1 VTAML
6 EVHGLTRRFGGL
18 VAVNDLS
25 FDVNEGEMIGLIGPN
40 GSGKTTTFSML
51 SGALRPSAG
60 TITFNGERIE
70 GLKANKVCS
79 KGLARTFQVV
89 QPFPDITA
97 TENVMIGA
105 FVNTGGARQAEAT
118 ARDELERVGLT
129 PKADTLA
136 KELTLLQLKRLEIA
150 KALATEPK
158 LLLLDEVAAGLTST
172 EVDVML
178 QLVRQLNTEGITCII
193 VEHVM
198 RFVMNLSHRCIVIDF
213 GSQIAEG
220 TPEEVLN
227 NPAVHAAY
235 LGEEASIA

>member
-1 VTAML
+1 VTAIL
-6 EVHGLTRRFGGL
+6 EVRGLTRRFGGL

-25 FDVNEGEMIGLIGPN
+25 FEVNDGEMIGLIGPN

-60 TITFNGERIE
+60 TITFNGERID
-70 GLKANKVCS
+70 GLKANQVCRR
-79 KGLARTFQVV
+79 GLARTFQVV

-97 TENVMIGA
+97 AENVMIGA
-105 FVNTGGARQAEAT
+105 FVNVGGARQAEAT
-118 ARDELERVGLT
+118 AREMLERVGLSV
-129 PKADTLA
+129 KADTLA

-178 QLVRQLNTEGITCII
+178 ELVRQLNSEGITCII

>member
-1 VTAML
+1 MSALLQVS
-6 EVHGLTRRFGGL
+6 GLTRRFGGL

-25 FDVNEGEMIGLIGPN
+25 FDLNEGEILGLIGPN

-51 SGALRPSAG
+51 SGSLRPTSG
-60 TITFNGERIE
+60 TVTFRGERID
-70 GLKANKVCS
+70 GLKANKVCH
-79 KGLARTFQVV
+79 KGLTKTFQVV
-89 QPFPDITA
+89 QPFPEITA
-97 TENVMIGA
+97 CENVMIGA
-105 FVNTGGARQAEAT
+105 FVHTHSGKAAEAV
-118 ARDELERVGLT
+118 ARKMLDRVAMAN
-129 PKADTLA
+129 KADTLA
-136 KELTLLQLKRLEIA
+136 KELTLLELKRLEIA

-158 LLLLDEVAAGLTST
+158 LLLLDEVAAGLTLT
-172 EVDVML
+172 EIDEVLELVQ
-178 QLVRQLNTEGITCII
+178 QLSKEGITFII

-198 RFVMNLSHRCIVIDF
+198 KFVMNLSHRVVVIDF

>member
-1 VTAML
+1 ML

-25 FDVNEGEMIGLIGPN
+25 FEVNEGEMIGLIGPN

-60 TITFNGERIE
+60 TIAFNGERID
-70 GLKANKVCS
+70 GLKANKVCR

>member
-1 VTAML
+1 ML
-6 EVHGLTRRFGGL
+6 EVRGLTRRFGGL
-18 VAVNDLS
+18 VAVNDLT
-25 FDVNEGEMIGLIGPN
+25 FEVNEGEMIGLIGPN

-51 SGALRPSAG
+51 SGALRPSSG
-60 TITFNGERIE
+60 TIAFNGERIE
-70 GLKANKVCS
+70 GLKANKVCR

-105 FVNTGGARQAEAT
+105 FVNTGGGRQAEAK
-118 ARDELERVGLT
+118 AREELERVGLT

-178 QLVRQLNTEGITCII
+178 RLIRQLNSEGITCII

>member
-1 VTAML
+1 ML
-6 EVHGLTRRFGGL
+6 EVRGLTRRFGGL

-25 FDVNEGEMIGLIGPN
+25 FEVNEGDMIGLIGPN

-51 SGALRPSAG
+51 SGALKPSAG

-70 GLKANKVCS
+70 ALKANQVCR

-97 TENVMIGA
+97 VENVMIGA
-105 FVNTGGARQAEAT
+105 FVNTSSGRQAEAK
-118 ARDELERVGLT
+118 AREMLERVGLT
-129 PKADTLA
+129 PKADTLG
-136 KELTLLQLKRLEIA
+136 KELTLVQLKSLEVA

-158 LLLLDEVAAGLTST
+158 LLLLDEVAAGLNST

-178 QLVRQLNTEGITCII
+178 GLVRRLHSEGITCII
-193 VEHVM
+193 VEHVL

-235 LGEEASIA
+235 LGEEASLA

>member
-1 VTAML
+1 MTALL

-18 VAVNDLS
+18 VAVNDLT
-25 FDVNEGEMIGLIGPN
+25 FDVNEGEMVGLIGPN

-60 TITFNGERIE
+60 TIAFKGERIE
-70 GLKANKVCS
+70 GIKANRVCR

-105 FVNTGGARQAEAT
+105 FVNVGGARQAEVT
-118 ARDELERVGLT
+118 AREMLERVGLT
-129 PKADTLA
+129 AKADTLA

-178 QLVRQLNTEGITCII
+178 QLVRQLNSEGITFII

-235 LGEEASIA
+235 LGEEASLA

>member
-1 VTAML
+1 ML

-60 TITFNGERIE
+60 TIVFNGERIE
-70 GLKANKVCS
+70 ELKANKVCR

-105 FVNTGGARQAEAT
+105 FVNVGGARQAET
-118 ARDELERVGLT
+118 KAREMLERVGLT
-129 PKADTLA
+129 AKADTLA

-178 QLVRQLNTEGITCII
+178 ELVRQLNTKGITCII

>member
-1 VTAML
+1 ML
-6 EVHGLTRRFGGL
+6 EVRGLTRRFGGL

-25 FDVNEGEMIGLIGPN
+25 FEVNEGEMIGLIGPN

-60 TITFNGERIE
+60 TIAFNGERID
-70 GLKANKVCS
+70 GLKANKVCR

-105 FVNTGGARQAEAT
+105 FVNVGAGRQAEAK
-118 ARDELERVGLT
+118 ASEMLERVGLT

-178 QLVRQLNTEGITCII
+178 QLVRQLNTDGITCII

>member
-1 VTAML
+1 MTAIL
-6 EVHGLTRRFGGL
+6 EVRGLTRRFGGL

-25 FDVNEGEMIGLIGPN
+25 FEVNEGEMIGLIGPN

-60 TITFNGERIE
+60 TITFNGERID
-70 GLKANKVCS
+70 GLKANQVCRR
-79 KGLARTFQVV
+79 GLARTFQVV

-105 FVNTGGARQAEAT
+105 FVNVGGARQAEAT
-118 ARDELERVGLT
+118 AREMLERVGLSV
-129 PKADTLA
+129 KADTLA
-136 KELTLLQLKRLEIA
+136 RELTLLQLKRLEIA

-178 QLVRQLNTEGITCII
+178 ELVRQLNSEGITCII

>member
-1 VTAML
+1 V
-6 EVHGLTRRFGGL
+6 
-18 VAVNDLS
+18 
-25 FDVNEGEMIGLIGPN
+25 
-40 GSGKTTTFSML
+40 
-51 SGALRPSAG
+51 
-60 TITFNGERIE
+60 
-70 GLKANKVCS
+70 
-79 KGLARTFQVV
+79 
-89 QPFPDITA
+89 
-97 TENVMIGA
+97 
-105 FVNTGGARQAEAT
+105 GGARQAET
-118 ARDELERVGLT
+118 KAREMLERVGLT
-129 PKADTLA
+129 AKADTLA

>member
-1 VTAML
+1 ML
-6 EVHGLTRRFGGL
+6 EVRGLTRRFGGL

-25 FDVNEGEMIGLIGPN
+25 FEVNEGEMIGLIGPN

-60 TITFNGERIE
+60 TIAFNGERID
-70 GLKANKVCS
+70 GLKANKVCR

-105 FVNTGGARQAEAT
+105 FVNVGAGRQAEAK
-118 ARDELERVGLT
+118 AREMLERVGLT

-220 TPEEVLN
+220 TPEEILN

>member
-1 VTAML
+1 MTAML
-6 EVHGLTRRFGGL
+6 EVRGLTRRFGGL

-25 FDVNEGEMIGLIGPN
+25 FEVNEGEMIGLIGPN

-60 TITFNGERIE
+60 TIAFNGERID
-70 GLKANKVCS
+70 GLKANKVCR

-105 FVNTGGARQAEAT
+105 FVNVGAGRQAEAK
-118 ARDELERVGLT
+118 AREMLERVGLT

-220 TPEEVLN
+220 TPEEILN

>member
-1 VTAML
+1 MTAML
-6 EVHGLTRRFGGL
+6 EVRGLTRRFGGL
-18 VAVNDLS
+18 LAVNDLS
-25 FDVNEGEMIGLIGPN
+25 FEINEGDMLGLIGPN
-40 GSGKTTTFSML
+40 GSGKTTTFNML
-51 SGALRPSAG
+51 SGAMRPTAG
-60 TITFNGERIE
+60 TITFLGERID
-70 GLKANKVCS
+70 GLKANQVCR

-105 FVNTGGARQAEAT
+105 FVNTGSGHTAEAV
-118 ARDELERVGLT
+118 ARKMLERVDLGR
-129 PKADTLA
+129 KADRPA
-136 KELTLLQLKRLEIA
+136 KELTLLELKRLEIA
-150 KALATEPK
+150 KALATEPT

-172 EVDVML
+172 EVDAML
-178 QLVRQLNTEGITCII
+178 DLIHQLHEEGITCII

-235 LGEEASIA
+235 LGEEATIA

>member
-1 VTAML
+1 VTALL

-18 VAVNDLS
+18 VAVNDLT

-51 SGALRPSAG
+51 SGALKPSAG
-60 TITFNGERIE
+60 TIAFNGERIE
-70 GLKANKVCS
+70 GLKANRVCR

-105 FVNTGGARQAEAT
+105 FVNVGGARQAEAA
-118 ARDELERVGLT
+118 AREMLERVGLT
-129 PKADTLA
+129 AKADTLA

-178 QLVRQLNTEGITCII
+178 QLVRQLNSEGITCII

>member
-1 VTAML
+1 ML

-105 FVNTGGARQAEAT
+105 FANTGGARQAEAT

>member
-1 VTAML
+1 VTAIL
-6 EVHGLTRRFGGL
+6 EVRGLTRRFGGL

-25 FDVNEGEMIGLIGPN
+25 FEVNEGEMIGLIGPN

-60 TITFNGERIE
+60 TITFNGERID
-70 GLKANKVCS
+70 GLKANQVCRR
-79 KGLARTFQVV
+79 GLARTFQVV

-97 TENVMIGA
+97 AENVMIGA
-105 FVNTGGARQAEAT
+105 FVNVGGGRQAEAI
-118 ARDELERVGLT
+118 AREMLERVGLSL
-129 PKADTLA
+129 KADTLA

-178 QLVRQLNTEGITCII
+178 ELVRQLNSEGITCII

>member
-1 VTAML
+1 ML

-25 FDVNEGEMIGLIGPN
+25 FDVNEGEMVGLIGPN

-60 TITFNGERIE
+60 TIAFNGERIE
-70 GLKANKVCS
+70 GLKANKVCR

-105 FVNTGGARQAEAT
+105 FVNVGGARQAEAT
-118 ARDELERVGLT
+118 AREMLERVGLT
-129 PKADTLA
+129 AKADTLA

-178 QLVRQLNTEGITCII
+178 QLVRQLNSEGITCII

>member
-1 VTAML
+1 MTALL

-18 VAVNDLS
+18 VAVNDLT

-51 SGALRPSAG
+51 SGALKPSAG
-60 TITFNGERIE
+60 TIAFRGERIE
-70 GLKANKVCS
+70 GIKANRVCR

-105 FVNTGGARQAEAT
+105 FVNVGGARQAEAT
-118 ARDELERVGLT
+118 AREMLERVGLT
-129 PKADTLA
+129 AKADVLA

-178 QLVRQLNTEGITCII
+178 DLVRQLNSEGITFII

-235 LGEEASIA
+235 LGEEASLA

>member
-1 VTAML
+1 ML
-6 EVHGLTRRFGGL
+6 EVRGLTRRFGGL

-25 FDVNEGEMIGLIGPN
+25 FEVNEGDMIGLIGPN

-51 SGALRPSAG
+51 SGALKPSAG

-70 GLKANKVCS
+70 ALKANQVCR

-97 TENVMIGA
+97 VDNVMIGA
-105 FVNTGGARQAEAT
+105 FVNTSSGRQAEAK
-118 ARDELERVGLT
+118 AREMLERVGLT
-129 PKADTLA
+129 PKADTLG
-136 KELTLLQLKRLEIA
+136 KELTLVQLKSLEVA

-158 LLLLDEVAAGLTST
+158 LLLLDEVAAGLNST

-178 QLVRQLNTEGITCII
+178 GLVRRLHSEGITCII
-193 VEHVM
+193 VEHVL

-235 LGEEASIA
+235 LGEEASLA

>member
-6 EVHGLTRRFGGL
+6 EVRGLTRRFGGL
-18 VAVNDLS
+18 VAVNDLT
-25 FDVNEGEMIGLIGPN
+25 FNVNEGEMIGLIGPN

-51 SGALRPSAG
+51 SGALKPSTG

-70 GLKANKVCS
+70 GLKANKVCR

-105 FVNTGGARQAEAT
+105 FVNVGGARQAEAT
-118 ARDELERVGLT
+118 AREMIERVGLT
-129 PKADTLA
+129 AKADTLA

-178 QLVRQLNTEGITCII
+178 RLIRQLNSEGITCII

>member
-1 VTAML
+1 ML

-25 FDVNEGEMIGLIGPN
+25 FDANEGEMIGLIGPN

>member
-1 VTAML
+1 ML
-6 EVHGLTRRFGGL
+6 EVRGLTRRFGGL

-25 FDVNEGEMIGLIGPN
+25 FKVNEGDMIGLIGPN

-51 SGALRPSAG
+51 SGALKPSAG

-70 GLKANKVCS
+70 ALKANQVCR

-97 TENVMIGA
+97 VENVMIGA
-105 FVNTGGARQAEAT
+105 FVNTSSGRQAEAK
-118 ARDELERVGLT
+118 AREMLEHVGLT
-129 PKADTLA
+129 PKADTLG
-136 KELTLLQLKRLEIA
+136 KELTLVQLKSLEVA

-158 LLLLDEVAAGLTST
+158 LLLLDEVAAGLNST

-178 QLVRQLNTEGITCII
+178 GLVRRLHSEGITCII
-193 VEHVM
+193 VEHVL

>member
-1 VTAML
+1 VTAIL
-6 EVHGLTRRFGGL
+6 EVRGLTRRFGGL

-25 FDVNEGEMIGLIGPN
+25 FEVNEGEMIGLIGPN

-60 TITFNGERIE
+60 TITFNGERID
-70 GLKANKVCS
+70 GLKANQVCRR
-79 KGLARTFQVV
+79 GLARTFQVV

-97 TENVMIGA
+97 AENVMIGA
-105 FVNTGGARQAEAT
+105 FVNVGGARQAEAT
-118 ARDELERVGLT
+118 ARKMLERVGLSL
-129 PKADTLA
+129 KADTLA

-178 QLVRQLNTEGITCII
+178 ELVRQLNSEGITCII

>member
-1 VTAML
+1 VTAIL
-6 EVHGLTRRFGGL
+6 EVRGLTRRFGGL

-25 FDVNEGEMIGLIGPN
+25 FEVNEGEMIGLIGPN

-60 TITFNGERIE
+60 TISFNDERID
-70 GLKANKVCS
+70 GLKANKVCR

-105 FVNTGGARQAEAT
+105 FVNVGAGRQAEAK
-118 ARDELERVGLT
+118 AREMLERVGLA

-198 RFVMNLSHRCIVIDF
+198 RFVMNLSHRCLVIDF

>member
-1 VTAML
+1 ML
-6 EVHGLTRRFGGL
+6 EVHGLTLRFGGL

-158 LLLLDEVAAGLTST
+158 LLLLDEVAAWLTST

-227 NPAVHAAY
+227 NPAVHEAY

>member
-1 VTAML
+1 ML
-6 EVHGLTRRFGGL
+6 EVRGLTRRFGGL

-25 FDVNEGEMIGLIGPN
+25 FEVNEGEMIGLIGPN

-60 TITFNGERIE
+60 TIAFNGERID
-70 GLKANKVCS
+70 GLKANKVCR

-97 TENVMIGA
+97 TENVMIVA
-105 FVNTGGARQAEAT
+105 FVNVGAGRQAEAK
-118 ARDELERVGLT
+118 AREMLERVGLT

-220 TPEEVLN
+220 TPEEILN

>member
-1 VTAML
+1 VTALL

-18 VAVNDLS
+18 VAVNDLT
-25 FDVNEGEMIGLIGPN
+25 FDVNEGEMVGLIGPN

-60 TITFNGERIE
+60 TISFNGERIE
-70 GLKANKVCS
+70 GIKANRVCR

-105 FVNTGGARQAEAT
+105 FVNVGGARQAEAT
-118 ARDELERVGLT
+118 AREMLERVGLT
-129 PKADTLA
+129 AKADTLA

-178 QLVRQLNTEGITCII
+178 HLVRQLNSEGITFII

-235 LGEEASIA
+235 LGEEASLA

>member
-1 VTAML
+1 MTALL

-18 VAVNDLS
+18 VAVNDLT
-25 FDVNEGEMIGLIGPN
+25 FEVNEGEMIGLIGPN

-51 SGALRPSAG
+51 SGALKPSAG
-60 TITFNGERIE
+60 TIAFNGERIE
-70 GLKANKVCS
+70 GIKANRVCR

-105 FVNTGGARQAEAT
+105 FVNVGGARQAEAT
-118 ARDELERVGLT
+118 AREMLERVGLT

-178 QLVRQLNTEGITCII
+178 RLVRQLNSEGITFII

-235 LGEEASIA
+235 LGEEASLA

>member
-1 VTAML
+1 MTALL

-18 VAVNDLS
+18 VAVNDLT

-51 SGALRPSAG
+51 SGALKPTSG
-60 TITFNGERIE
+60 TIAFNGERIE
-70 GLKANKVCS
+70 GIKANRVCR

-105 FVNTGGARQAEAT
+105 FVNVGGARQAEAT
-118 ARDELERVGLT
+118 AREMLERVGLT
-129 PKADTLA
+129 AKADTLA

-178 QLVRQLNTEGITCII
+178 HLVRQLNSEGITFII

-235 LGEEASIA
+235 LGEEASLA

>member
-1 VTAML
+1 ML

-25 FDVNEGEMIGLIGPN
+25 FEVNEGEMIGLIGPN

-60 TITFNGERIE
+60 TITFNGQRID
-70 GLKANKVCS
+70 GLKANKVCR

-105 FVNTGGARQAEAT
+105 FVNVGGARQAET
-118 ARDELERVGLT
+118 KAREMLERVGLT
-129 PKADTLA
+129 AKADTLA

-178 QLVRQLNTEGITCII
+178 ELVRQLNTKGITCII

>member
-1 VTAML
+1 ML
-6 EVHGLTRRFGGL
+6 EVRGLTRRFGGL

-25 FDVNEGEMIGLIGPN
+25 FEVNEGEMIGLIGPN

-60 TITFNGERIE
+60 TIAFNGERID
-70 GLKANKVCS
+70 GLKANKVCR

-118 ARDELERVGLT
+118 ARDELERVDLT

>member
-1 VTAML
+1 VTALL

-18 VAVNDLS
+18 VAVNDLT
-25 FDVNEGEMIGLIGPN
+25 FEVNEGEMIGLIGPN

-51 SGALRPSAG
+51 SGALKPSAG
-60 TITFNGERIE
+60 TIAFNGERIE
-70 GLKANKVCS
+70 GIKANRVCR

-105 FVNTGGARQAEAT
+105 FVNVGGARQAEAT
-118 ARDELERVGLT
+118 AREMLERVGLT

-178 QLVRQLNTEGITCII
+178 RLVRQLNSEGITFII

-235 LGEEASIA
+235 LGEEASLA

>member
-1 VTAML
+1 ML
-6 EVHGLTRRFGGL
+6 EVRGLTRRFGGL

-25 FDVNEGEMIGLIGPN
+25 FEVNEGEMIGLIGPN

-60 TITFNGERIE
+60 TISFNDERID
-70 GLKANKVCS
+70 GLKANKVCR

-105 FVNTGGARQAEAT
+105 FVNVGAGRQAEAK
-118 ARDELERVGLT
+118 AREMLERVGLA

-198 RFVMNLSHRCIVIDF
+198 RFVMNLSHRCLVIDF

>member
-1 VTAML
+1 ML
-6 EVHGLTRRFGGL
+6 EVRGLTRRFGGL

-25 FDVNEGEMIGLIGPN
+25 FELNEGEIVGLIGPN

-60 TITFNGERIE
+60 SITFNGERID
-70 GLKANKVCS
+70 GLKANRVCH

-97 TENVMIGA
+97 CENVMIGA
-105 FVNTGGARQAEAT
+105 FANTGSGRAAEKVAREKLAQ
-118 ARDELERVGLT
+118 VGLS

-150 KALATEPK
+150 KALATDPK
-158 LLLLDEVAAGLTST
+158 LLLLDEVAAGLTPT
-172 EVDVML
+172 EVDVVL
-178 QLVRQLNTEGITCII
+178 DLVNQLHGEGITFII

-198 RFVMNLSHRCIVIDF
+198 RFVMNLSLIHI
-213 GSQIAEG
+213 
-220 TPEEVLN
+220 
-227 NPAVHAAY
+227 
-235 LGEEASIA
+235 

>member
-6 EVHGLTRRFGGL
+6 EVRGLTRRFGGL

-25 FDVNEGEMIGLIGPN
+25 FEVNEGEMIGLIGPN

-60 TITFNGERIE
+60 TIAFNGERID
-70 GLKANKVCS
+70 GLKANKVCR

-105 FVNTGGARQAEAT
+105 FVNVGAGRQAEAK
-118 ARDELERVGLT
+118 AREMLERVGLT

-220 TPEEVLN
+220 TPEEILN

>member
-1 VTAML
+1 ML
-6 EVHGLTRRFGGL
+6 EVRGLTRRFGGL

-25 FDVNEGEMIGLIGPN
+25 FEVNEGDMIGLIGPN

-51 SGALRPSAG
+51 SGALKPSAG

-70 GLKANKVCS
+70 ALKANQVCR

-97 TENVMIGA
+97 VENVMIGA
-105 FVNTGGARQAEAT
+105 FVNTSSGRQAEAK
-118 ARDELERVGLT
+118 AREMLERVGLT
-129 PKADTLA
+129 PKADTLG
-136 KELTLLQLKRLEIA
+136 KELTLVQLKSLEVA

-158 LLLLDEVAAGLTST
+158 LLLLDEVAAGLNST
-172 EVDVML
+172 EVDVIL
-178 QLVRQLNTEGITCII
+178 GLVRRLHSEGITCII
-193 VEHVM
+193 VEHVL

-235 LGEEASIA
+235 LGEEASLA

>member
-1 VTAML
+1 MTAIL
-6 EVHGLTRRFGGL
+6 EVRGLTRRFGGL

-25 FDVNEGEMIGLIGPN
+25 FEVNEGEMIGLIGPN

-60 TITFNGERIE
+60 TITFNGERID
-70 GLKANKVCS
+70 GLKANQVCRR
-79 KGLARTFQVV
+79 GLARTFQVV

-97 TENVMIGA
+97 AENVMIGA
-105 FVNTGGARQAEAT
+105 FVNVGGGRQAEAI
-118 ARDELERVGLT
+118 AREMLERVGLSL
-129 PKADTLA
+129 KADTLA

-178 QLVRQLNTEGITCII
+178 ELVRQLNSEGITCII

>member
-1 VTAML
+1 ML